1 MPFVADA
8 SSVFQWDKG
17 VLVADK
23 TYILSFQQ
31 QVSRSLEEVFDFF
44 SRAENLEALT
54 PPWLNFKIRGVKPLP
69 VQQGTLIHYSLR
81 VHGIPLRWTSE
92 IVEWD
97 PPHRFVDLQLR
108 GPYKVWRHEHRFE
121 SHDGGTLISDT
132 INLALPLG
140 FGGRLAYKIKVQ
152 SDVQEIFVFR
162 KKQIHALFG

>member
-1 MPFVADA
+1 
-8 SSVFQWDKG
+8 
-17 VLVADK
+17 
-23 TYILSFQQ
+23 
-31 QVSRSLEEVFDFF
+31 
-44 SRAENLEALT
+44 
-54 PPWLNFKIRGVKPLP
+54 
-69 VQQGTLIHYSLR
+69 
-81 VHGIPLRWTSE
+81 
-92 IVEWD
+92 VEWD

-140 FGGRLAYKIKVQ
+140 FVGRLAYKIKVQ